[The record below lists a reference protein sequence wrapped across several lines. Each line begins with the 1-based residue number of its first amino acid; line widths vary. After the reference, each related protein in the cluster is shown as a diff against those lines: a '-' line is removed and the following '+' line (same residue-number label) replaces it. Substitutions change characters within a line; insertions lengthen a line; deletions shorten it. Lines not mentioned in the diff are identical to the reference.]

1 MNMLKAKTLG
11 NKPLNSWD
19 AVTRALTTE
28 PDCPV
33 MAILVHQSR

>member
-1 MNMLKAKTLG
+1 MLKAKTLG
-11 NKPLNSWD
+11 NKPQTPGY